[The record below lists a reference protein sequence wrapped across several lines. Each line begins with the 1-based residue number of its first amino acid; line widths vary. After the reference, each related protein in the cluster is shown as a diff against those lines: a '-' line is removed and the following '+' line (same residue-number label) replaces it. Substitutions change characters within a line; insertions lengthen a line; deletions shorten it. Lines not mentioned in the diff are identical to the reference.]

1 MTEYSTLHLTEI
13 PHASR
18 ALPRRRRAA
27 TRRVKTAVV
36 YLHAW
41 SLLWHQAIDAPL
53 WIARAC
59 PECCLPWIV
68 CTCGEEG

>member
-1 MTEYSTLHLTEI
+1 MTEYSTPHLIEI

-18 ALPRRRRAA
+18 TLPRRRRAA
-27 TRRVKTAVV
+27 AHRVKTAVV
-36 YLHAW
+36 CLHAW

-59 PECCLPWIV
+59 PEF